1 MQLANTLANI
11 GCNNI
16 IPTKIYIKI
25 KLKASPIILTAKTK
39 DSYNNV
45 EKHKKNG
52 CGCRLFYYL
61 GGDKTHN
68 IDALS

>member
-39 DSYNNV
+39 ESSLPFSYLAPLV
-45 EKHKKNG
+45 
-52 CGCRLFYYL
+52 
-61 GGDKTHN
+61 KTK
-68 IDALS
+68 ILPRK